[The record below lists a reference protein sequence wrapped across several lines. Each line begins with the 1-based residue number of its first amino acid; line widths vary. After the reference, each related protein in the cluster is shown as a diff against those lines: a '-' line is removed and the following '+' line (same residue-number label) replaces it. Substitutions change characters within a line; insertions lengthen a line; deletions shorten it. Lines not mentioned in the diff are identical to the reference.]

1 MFRELCADVAE
12 AQPDQVD
19 EVRKAM
25 AADPDA
31 AFEKFGALDQCQTAA
46 ASNGLVPVSSPQ
58 WSTVNAVVSGAIG
71 EVDGPI
77 TATVSNPDP
86 SGASGGETV
95 EQTRWVR
102 PQGSRSLT
110 DAGAAEFVSSL
121 DANSLLYLLALQ
133 TDDVQI
139 DPRYGDMLTVGP
151 PDGLQIVRV
160 QPNGSGAA
168 TPAAPATGDPTA

>member
-1 MFRELCADVAE
+1 M
-12 AQPDQVD
+12 
-19 EVRKAM
+19 
-25 AADPDA
+25 
-31 AFEKFGALDQCQTAA
+31 
-46 ASNGLVPVSSPQ
+46 
-58 WSTVNAVVSGAIG
+58 
-71 EVDGPI
+71 
-77 TATVSNPDP
+77 
-86 SGASGGETV
+86 SGGETV